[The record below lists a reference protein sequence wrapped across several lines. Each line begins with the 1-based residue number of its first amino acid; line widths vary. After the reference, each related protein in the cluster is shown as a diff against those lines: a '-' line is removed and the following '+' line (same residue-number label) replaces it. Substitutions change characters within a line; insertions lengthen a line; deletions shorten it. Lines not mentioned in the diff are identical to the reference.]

1 MERTDAARRRERILV
16 TGGTGFIGS
25 RVVPLLRAASAE
37 PDGPAVRLLRR
48 RRPDGETTGGIA
60 RETSGG
66 ETETFAGDLADPASL
81 HGACDGVTTVLHL
94 ASRIGGDI
102 EECRAVNEDGTRA
115 LLAEAAR
122 AGVRRIVQLGTAAV
136 YGDGPH
142 RGEAEGRT
150 PERPVSPT
158 SVTRLAGER
167 LVLAAGGTVVR
178 PYLVYGEG
186 DTWVVPALVQ
196 LLRRVPHW
204 VDGACARLS
213 LISAPVLSAAL
224 AELALAPRAVTPD
237 AAAGAAGRVLHAAHP
252 EPVRLRD
259 LVSTVC
265 RELDL
270 PLPAGEITLDEARR
284 RLDAHGPG
292 AARPLALVTADRW
305 YDSSALWSQLTTSPG
320 PPFADAFAG
329 CAPWYRRALAE
340 VLQPS
345 G

>member
-1 MERTDAARRRERILV
+1 VERTDAAPRRERILV

-25 RVVPLLRAASAE
+25 RVVPLLRAASAA

-48 RRPDGETTGGIA
+48 RRPDSEAGGET
-60 RETSGG
+60 GG
-66 ETETFAGDLADPASL
+66 ETEIFPGDLADPTSL

-94 ASRIGGDI
+94 ASRIGGDV

-204 VDGACARLS
+204 VDGAGARLS
-213 LISAPVLSAAL
+213 LISAPVLAAAL
-224 AELALAPRAVTPD
+224 AELALAPRAVTAD

-292 AARPLALVTADRW
+292 AARPLALVTVDRW
-305 YDSSALWSQLTTSPG
+305 YDSGALWSQLATSPG
-320 PPFADAFAG
+320 PPFADAFAA